1 MAAIS
6 GESWLELKPASTP
19 QGIVYINEY
28 FARYPE
34 RILGTLVFTE
44 NGQYRKDESAVVG
57 TLTQDLLAKAIE
69 RLPAGVFLPRDTA
82 KVTTFESIDWTGVK
96 DGGLFE
102 SDGHLYRRIGTTS
115 ELVSAGTSPR
125 TRIQG
130 LIQVRNAVLDVFRT
144 QLEEASDREIVAAR
158 FHLNRVYDRFVAWF
172 GPLSS
177 KENVKAFA
185 GDPDLPLLLSLEQY
199 DGETRQANKCPI
211 FHQRTIERAKPV
223 EFVESASEA
232 LLVSLNERGVID
244 WPRMEAL
251 TGLERSDLEQE
262 LQGLVFLNPDG
273 MNYETADAY
282 LSGNVRAKLAAAEAA
297 VRIDSRFL
305 NNLEALRQ
313 VQPTDLEPA
322 EIEAGLGAPW
332 IPATDIQYFLTELL
346 GAPSDSVLIF
356 HAEAIAT
363 WKVTADYRAKNQ
375 VSNHTTYGTSRFCA
389 SELLEQALNGKT
401 PTAYDEQEDGS
412 RIVNQ
417 PETLAAREKQQHLK
431 DSFRE
436 WISSCP
442 LRAHRLAKHYNLL
455 YNHLR
460 IRTYDG
466 SHLSFPGMVRLH
478 LRDRDL
484 ASHQK
489 NAVWQILQSGT
500 ALLAHVVGAG
510 KTWTMAAAAME
521 LKRLG
526 LARKPMIVVPNHL
539 VDAWG
544 AEFLRLY
551 PQARLFVAG
560 REHFSREN
568 RQRAMARIAT
578 GDFDAVIVA
587 HRSFEFLPLSDEYYE
602 RYVQEQL
609 DELDA
614 LQQQAEQDDQD
625 TRIVKAFAKAKKR
638 LEAKLRKR
646 ANRENKDQ
654 TLFFEQLGIDF
665 LFVDESDLFKNLF
678 FTTNRP
684 RVAGLPNTDSNR
696 AFDMFLKVRFLR
708 QRHKGRGVVFA
719 TGTPISN
726 TVAEMFT
733 LLRYLALENLL
744 AQGTDHFDAWAANYG
759 REVTGLEIAP
769 DGSGYRMHTRFCRF
783 VNLPELL
790 ILFRSVADVQ
800 TANMLQLP
808 RPSLR
813 TGKAI
818 GIAIPASS
826 ELKAYIETLIKR
838 AERLR
843 TERVDP
849 KEDNMLCITN
859 DGRKAALDLRLID
872 PAYTPG
878 PHTKLAKLIE
888 QVFRIWEET
897 RAERLT
903 QLVFV
908 DLSTPDPH
916 RWNAY
921 DEIRGGLMALGIP
934 KGEIAYAHEAKTD
947 AAKKVLYDAVNA
959 GRIRVLIGSTEKM
972 GAGTNVQRLLV
983 ALHHADSPWRPRD
996 VEQRDGR
1003 ILRQGNRN
1011 SEVRI
1016 YRYVTEGSFD
1026 SYMWQTLE
1034 TKAKFISQVMRGEVT
1049 VRNAD
1054 DLESAALTYAEMKA
1068 IASGNPAVIEKIKVD
1083 TEIRRLDQLRVIHR
1097 KNQQNIQWSL
1107 SALQSKIGET
1117 VSHIR
1122 AMEEDILRRDQHS
1135 SGEFQLRVGTKQ
1147 FLGKDNRAAG
1157 AECLTQ
1163 AILSWANDPTFGERG
1178 SYRGFEV
1185 WSRGAGILTEFPVI
1199 HLRARAAYPAHVNP
1213 EHPPGTLLSMDQV
1226 LNNIDKHLASEE
1238 QHLKELRKREADY
1251 REQLARPFDHDRGLA
1266 SLLVRQQEL
1275 ASALDLDKSDR
1286 QAASTEEEEME
1297 GERCAN
1303 CESEDVREP

>member
-1 MAAIS
+1 MTAIS
-6 GESWLELKPASTP
+6 GESWLDLQPASTP
-19 QGIVYINEY
+19 QGIVHINEY
-28 FARYPE
+28 FVRNPE
-34 RILGTLVFTE
+34 RILGTLALTE
-44 NGQYRKDESAVVG
+44 NGQYRKYEPAVLG
-57 TLTQDLLAKAIE
+57 TLTGELLAKAAE
-69 RLPAGVFLPRDTA
+69 GLPSGVFLPRNAAPTIPNC
-82 KVTTFESIDWTGVK
+82 EPIDWTSVK
-96 DGGLFE
+96 DGALFE
-102 SDGHLYRRIGTTS
+102 WEGRLFRRMGAGS
-115 ELVSAGTSPR
+115 EAFSASSSAAS
-125 TRIQG
+125 RIRG
-130 LIQVRNAVLDVFRT
+130 LLQVRAAVAEAFRT
-144 QLEEASDREIVAAR
+144 QLEEASDREILAAR
-158 FHLNRVYDRFVAWF
+158 CRLNREYDNFVARF

-185 GDPDLPLLLSLEQY
+185 GDPDLPVLLSLEEY
-199 DGETRQANKCPI
+199 DAETGRATKCAI
-211 FHQRTIERAKPV
+211 FSQRTIERVKRV
-223 EFVESASEA
+223 EYVESASEA
-232 LLVSLNERGVID
+232 LLVSLNECGSID
-244 WPRMEAL
+244 WPRMEEL
-251 TGLERSDLEQE
+251 TGLERSELEQE
-262 LQGLVFLNPDG
+262 LQGLVFLNPEG
-273 MNYETADAY
+273 MMYQIADAY
-282 LSGNVRAKLAAAEAA
+282 LSGNVRAKLAVAEAA
-297 VRIDSRFL
+297 AGIDPQFL
-305 NNLEALRQ
+305 GNVQALRQ

-332 IPATDIQYFLTELL
+332 IPVTDIQDFLSELL
-346 GAPSDSVLIF
+346 AAPRDSVVIS

-363 WKVTADYRAKNQ
+363 WKVTADYRVKNQ
-375 VSNHTTYGTSRFCA
+375 VSNHTTYGTSRFSA
-389 SELLEQALNGKT
+389 SELLEQALNGKA
-401 PTAYDEQEDGS
+401 PIAYDEQDDGS

-417 PETLAAREKQQHLK
+417 PETLAAREKQQQLK
-431 DSFRE
+431 DSFRD
-436 WISSCP
+436 WIWSCP
-442 LRAHRLAKHYNLL
+442 TRAQRLAKHYNSL

-460 IRTYDG
+460 VRTYDG
-466 SHLSFPGMVRLH
+466 SHLTFPGMVRVH

-484 ASHQK
+484 APHQK

-526 LARKPMIVVPNHL
+526 LTRKPMIVVPNHL

-560 REHFSREN
+560 REHFSKEN

-587 HRSFEFLPLSDEYYE
+587 HRSFEFLPLSDEYYNS
-602 RYVQEQL
+602 YVQEQL
-609 DELDA
+609 EELDA

-625 TRIVKAFAKAKKR
+625 TRIVKALAKAKKR
-638 LEAKLRKR
+638 LEAKLLKR
-646 ANRENKDQ
+646 ANRETKDD
-654 TLFFEQLGIDF
+654 TLSFEQLGVDF

-678 FTTNRP
+678 FTSNRP

-696 AFDMFLKVRFLR
+696 AFDMFLKVRYLR
-708 QRHKGRGVVFA
+708 QRQKGRGVVFA

-733 LLRYLALENLL
+733 LLRYLALENLV

-790 ILFRSVADVQ
+790 MLFRSVADVQ
-800 TANMLQLP
+800 TADMLQLP
-808 RPSLR
+808 RPTLA
-813 TGKAI
+813 TGKAV
-818 GIAIPASS
+818 GIAVPASS
-826 ELKAYIETLIKR
+826 ELKAYIQTLIKR

-859 DGRKAALDLRLID
+859 DGRKAALDMRLID
-872 PAYTPG
+872 ASYFPG
-878 PHTKLAKLIE
+878 SDTKLMKLVG

-897 RAERLT
+897 RAQRLT
-903 QLVFV
+903 QLVFC

-921 DEIRGGLMALGIP
+921 DEVRGQLVALGIP
-934 KGEIAYAHEAKTD
+934 KREIAFAHDARTD
-947 AAKKVLYDAVNA
+947 AAKKLLYDAVNA
-959 GRIRVLIGSTEKM
+959 GRIRVLLGSTEKM

-983 ALHHADSPWRPRD
+983 AVHHADSPWRPRD

-1003 ILRQGNRN
+1003 ILRQGNLN
-1011 SEVRI
+1011 SEVQI

-1034 TKAKFISQVMRGEVT
+1034 TKATFIAQVMRGEVT

-1054 DLESAALTYAEMKA
+1054 DLESAALTYAEIKA

-1107 SALQSKIGET
+1107 SALEGKITET
-1117 VSHIR
+1117 EAHIR
-1122 AMEEDILRRDQHS
+1122 AMEEDIQRREQHTG
-1135 SGEFQLRVGTKQ
+1135 GEFQLRVGAKQ
-1147 FLGKDNRAAG
+1147 FRGKDNRSAG

-1163 AILSWANDPTFGERG
+1163 AILSWAADPTFGERG
-1178 SYRGFEV
+1178 WYRGFEI
-1185 WSRGAGILTEFPVI
+1185 WSRGPGLLTELPVI
-1199 HLRARAAYPAHVNP
+1199 QLRGCAAYPANVNP
-1213 EHPPGTLLSMDQV
+1213 EHPPGTLLSIDQV
-1226 LNNIDKHLASEE
+1226 LGNIDRHLATKQ
-1238 QHLKELRKREADY
+1238 QHASELRKRDLDY
-1251 REQLARPFDHDRGLA
+1251 WEQLARPFAHDGELE
-1266 SLLVRQQEL
+1266 SLLRRQQEL
-1275 ASALDLDKSDR
+1275 ASALELDKNDR
-1286 QAASTEEEEME
+1286 QAASSDGEATE
-1297 GERCAN
+1297 
-1303 CESEDVREP
+1303 REQAQPCK